1 MNDIQKKHLKYLT
14 HWCSRAEK
22 SLYDIRQYLI
32 KHSMP
37 GDLHQDIFDY
47 LIEHDY
53 VNEQRYA
60 AAFVHDAFKFNHW
73 GRQKIRQA
81 LLQKKIN
88 SELVSQAIDSQ
99 IDADEYEAVLKD
111 LLSRKKQSLKNEENK
126 VQKQKS
132 INFALSRGFEL
143 EIILKVLES

>member
-1 MNDIQKKHLKYLT
+1 M
-14 HWCSRAEK
+14 
-22 SLYDIRQYLI
+22 
-32 KHSMP
+32 
-37 GDLHQDIFDY
+37 
-47 LIEHDY
+47 
-53 VNEQRYA
+53 
-60 AAFVHDAFKFNHW
+60 
-73 GRQKIRQA
+73 
-81 LLQKKIN
+81 QKKIN
-88 SELVSQAIDSQ
+88 SELISQAIDSQ